1 MDRLQVGVS
10 AHEHKLHW
18 AKTSIIYVGHGITCG
33 FLSETVVTPLLAL
46 YLLQAIITTAP
57 VSTIA
62 NTRRTNTEPATPT
75 AISVTGSGGEGGH
88 ASSTGKRDRGAGQV
102 SK

>member
-1 MDRLQVGVS
+1 MDRLQVGVY

-18 AKTSIIYVGHGITCG
+18 AKTPIIYVGHGITCG

-75 AISVTGSGGEGGH
+75 AIAVTFSGGEGGH
-88 ASSTGKRDRGAGQV
+88 ASSTGKERWR
-102 SK
+102 SRSS